1 MIEVRNPGLLAA
13 AIELE
18 LERFRR
24 AGVLVPMPATM
35 SESAEALGRIVV
47 LLREAEERGQA
58 VDLGDEVVRLI
69 QQFRGVLSTVGGAQ
83 AQA

>member
-1 MIEVRNPGLLAA
+1 MIEVRNPGQLAA
-13 AIELE
+13 AIELD

-24 AGVLVPMPATM
+24 AGVLVPMPSGL

-47 LLREAEERGQA
+47 LLREADDRGQA

-69 QQFRGVLSTVGGAQ
+69 QQFRGTLTTVGGAP

>member
-1 MIEVRNPGLLAA
+1 
-13 AIELE
+13 
-18 LERFRR
+18 
-24 AGVLVPMPATM
+24 MPAAM

-47 LLREAEERGQA
+47 LLREAEDRGQA

-69 QQFRGVLSTVGGAQ
+69 QQFRGVLTTVGGAP

>member
-1 MIEVRNPGLLAA
+1 MLEIRDPGTLAA
-13 AIELE
+13 DIEIE

-24 AGVLVPMPATM
+24 AGTIVRMPAAI
-35 SESAEALGRIVV
+35 AEQARTLGKVAV
-47 LLREAEERGQA
+47 MLREAEARGQA

-69 QQFRGVLSTVGGAQ
+69 DQFRLTLTTVGGAP